1 MDYDGKIVLVTGAG
15 SGIGKAIA
23 KMFALEGAFVA
34 ACDIDKI
41 RVQKT
46 VTEITQSGGKAISK
60 DFDVTEEYSIREAV
74 EQVLEEYGPID
85 VLINSAGI
93 IFLGKIEDISTK
105 QWDRVLDVN
114 LKGTFLMSKEVIPGM
129 KERKKGCIINI
140 TAAAAKTGGLNV
152 GGNYVA
158 SKGGISA
165 LTIHLAKQLA
175 PFGIRVNAISPGPVD
190 TPMLGGDSKGSD
202 QTGTGKVKDTGKQT
216 GKGTDPG
223 TNTGAETGADYN
235 SEMLENIVKSVPLGM
250 GHPEDIAYGA
260 LFLADEKRARY
271 ITGEILDIDGGL
283 FMD

>member
-23 KMFALEGAFVA
+23 KMFALEGAFVI
-34 ACDIDKI
+34 ACDIDRAK
-41 RVQKT
+41 VKNT
-46 VTEITQSGGKAISK
+46 VAEITKSSGKAISK
-60 DFDVTEEYSIREAV
+60 DFDVSEEYPIREAV
-74 EQVLEEYGPID
+74 AHILEEYGVID
-85 VLINSAGI
+85 ILINAAGI

-105 QWDRVLDVN
+105 QWDKVLDVN
-114 LKGTFLMSKEVIPGM
+114 LKGTFLMSKEVIPCM
-129 KERKKGCIINI
+129 KEHKKGCIINI
-140 TAAAAKTGGLNV
+140 TAAAAKTGGMNV

-190 TPMLGGDSKGSD
+190 TPMLGGDSG
-202 QTGTGKVKDTGKQT
+202 GG
-216 GKGTDPG
+216 
-223 TNTGAETGADYN
+223 EYN
-235 SEMLENIVKSVPLGM
+235 NEMRENIIKSVPLGM
-250 GHPEDIAYGA
+250 GYPEDIAYGA

>member
-1 MDYDGKIVLVTGAG
+1 MDYDGKVVLVTGAG

-23 KMFALEGAFVA
+23 KMFAAEGAFVIV
-34 ACDIDKI
+34 CDIDK
-41 RVQKT
+41 VKAKNT
-46 VTEITQSGGKAISK
+46 VAEIKKSNGKADSK
-60 DFDVTEEYSIREAV
+60 DFDVSEEYPIRVAV
-74 EQVLEEYGPID
+74 EQILEEYGVID
-85 VLINSAGI
+85 ILINAAGI

-158 SKGGISA
+158 SKGGISS

-190 TPMLGGDSKGSD
+190 TPMLGGSGTDKG
-202 QTGTGKVKDTGKQT
+202 TGTGG
-216 GKGTDPG
+216 
-223 TNTGAETGADYN
+223 EYN
-235 SEMLENIVKSVPLGM
+235 NEMRENIIKSVPLGM
-250 GHPEDIAYGA
+250 GYPEDIAYGA

>member
-1 MDYDGKIVLVTGAG
+1 MSYDGKIVLVTGAG

-23 KMFALEGAFVA
+23 KMFALEGAFVV
-34 ACDIDKI
+34 ACDIDKAK
-41 RVQKT
+41 VHKT
-46 VTEITQSGGKAISK
+46 VAEITKSNGKAVSK
-60 DFDVTEEYSIREAV
+60 DFDVSEEYPIREAV
-74 EQVLEEYGPID
+74 EQILEEYGAID

-93 IFLGKIEDISTK
+93 IFLGRIEDISTK

-190 TPMLGGDSKGSD
+190 TPMLGGGSKGSSD
-202 QTGTGKVKDTGKQT
+202 ICSDKSKDTGTKI
-216 GKGTDPG
+216 
-223 TNTGAETGADYN
+223 GADAGADYD
-235 SEMLENIVKSVPLGM
+235 SQMLENIVKSVPLGM
-250 GHPEDIAYGA
+250 GYPEDIAYGA
-260 LFLADEKRARY
+260 IFLADEKRARY

>member
-1 MDYDGKIVLVTGAG
+1 MDFKGKVVVVTGAG

-23 KMFALEGAFVA
+23 KMFAIEKALVI
-34 ACDIDKI
+34 ACDIDAKK
-41 RVQKT
+41 VKKT
-46 VTEITQSGGKAISK
+46 ADEISREKGKAEYM
-60 DFDVTEEYSIREAV
+60 DFNVTEEYAIREAV
-74 EQVLEEYGPID
+74 ENILEKYSVID
-85 VLINSAGI
+85 ILINSAGI
-93 IFLGKIEDISTK
+93 IYLGKIEDISSK
-105 QWDRVLDVN
+105 QWDQVLDVN
-114 LKGTFLMSKEVIPGM
+114 LKGTFLMSREIIPSM
-129 KERKKGCIINI
+129 KERKMGCIINI

-190 TPMLGGDSKGSD
+190 TPMLSGDTGGGDYN
-202 QTGTGKVKDTGKQT
+202 KQ
-216 GKGTDPG
+216 
-223 TNTGAETGADYN
+223 
-235 SEMLENIVKSVPLGM
+235 MRENIIKSVPLGI
-250 GHPEDIAYGA
+250 GYPEDIAYGA

>member
-23 KMFALEGAFVA
+23 KMFALEGAFVV
-34 ACDIDKI
+34 ACDIDRAK
-41 RVQKT
+41 VKNT
-46 VTEITQSGGKAISK
+46 AAEIIKSNGKAVSK
-60 DFDVTEEYSIREAV
+60 DFDVSEEYPIREAV
-74 EQVLEEYGPID
+74 EQILEEYGAID
-85 VLINSAGI
+85 VLINAAGI

-114 LKGTFLMSKEVIPGM
+114 LKGTFLMSKEVIPCM

-158 SKGGISA
+158 SKGGISS

-190 TPMLGGDSKGSD
+190 TPMLGGDGTGSG
-202 QTGTGKVKDTGKQT
+202 TGTGG
-216 GKGTDPG
+216 
-223 TNTGAETGADYN
+223 DYN
-235 SEMLENIVKSVPLGM
+235 NEMRENIIKSVPLGI
-250 GHPEDIAYGA
+250 GYPEDIAYGA

>member
-1 MDYDGKIVLVTGAG
+1 MNYDGKIVLVTGAG
-15 SGIGKAIA
+15 SGIGKAVA
-23 KMFALEGAFVA
+23 KMFALEGAFVV
-34 ACDIDKI
+34 ACDIDRDK
-41 RVQKT
+41 VKNT
-46 VTEITQSGGKAISK
+46 VSEIIKSNGKAVSK
-60 DFDVTEEYSIREAV
+60 DFDVSEEYPIREAV
-74 EQVLEEYGPID
+74 EQILEEYGAID

-129 KERKKGCIINI
+129 KEHKKGCIINI

-158 SKGGISA
+158 SKGGISS

-190 TPMLGGDSKGSD
+190 TPMLGGSS
-202 QTGTGKVKDTGKQT
+202 TGTGAG
-216 GKGTDPG
+216 G
-223 TNTGAETGADYN
+223 DYN
-235 SEMLENIVKSVPLGM
+235 SQMRENIIKSVPLGI
-250 GHPEDIAYGA
+250 GYPEDIAYGA

>member
-23 KMFALEGAFVA
+23 KMFALEGAFVI
-34 ACDIDKI
+34 ACDIDRAK
-41 RVQKT
+41 VKNT
-46 VTEITQSGGKAISK
+46 AAEIIKSKGKAVSK
-60 DFDVTEEYSIREAV
+60 DFDVSEEYPIREAV
-74 EQVLEEYGPID
+74 EEILEEYGTID
-85 VLINSAGI
+85 ILINAAGI

-114 LKGTFLMSKEVIPGM
+114 LKGTFLVSKEVIPCM

-158 SKGGISA
+158 SKGGISS
-165 LTIHLAKQLA
+165 LTIHMAKQLA

-190 TPMLGGDSKGSD
+190 TPMLGGGG
-202 QTGTGKVKDTGKQT
+202 TGTGSTSAPGSGTGT
-216 GKGTDPG
+216 GG
-223 TNTGAETGADYN
+223 EYN
-235 SEMLENIVKSVPLGM
+235 DEMRENIIKSVPLGM
-250 GHPEDIAYGA
+250 GYPEDIAYGA

>member
-23 KMFALEGAFVA
+23 KMFASEGAFIV
-34 ACDIDKI
+34 ACDIDRDK
-41 RVQKT
+41 VKST
-46 VTEITQSGGKAISK
+46 VSEIIKSNGKAVSK
-60 DFDVTEEYSIREAV
+60 DFDVSEEYPIREAV
-74 EQVLEEYGPID
+74 EQILEEYGAID
-85 VLINSAGI
+85 ILINSAGI
-93 IFLGKIEDISTK
+93 IFLGKIEDISSK

-114 LKGTFLMSKEVIPGM
+114 LKGTFLMSKEVIPFM
-129 KERKKGCIINI
+129 KARKKGCIINI

-175 PFGIRVNAISPGPVD
+175 PFGIRVNAISPGPID
-190 TPMLGGDSKGSD
+190 TPMIGGGGSKSNGNSGTKGSKGSG
-202 QTGTGKVKDTGKQT
+202 TGTGT
-216 GKGTDPG
+216 
-223 TNTGAETGADYN
+223 DYN
-235 SEMLENIVKSVPLGM
+235 SEMRENIIRSVPLGI
-250 GHPEDIAYGA
+250 GYPEDIAYGA
-260 LFLADEKRARY
+260 LFLADEKKARF

>member
-23 KMFALEGAFVA
+23 KMFALEGAFVV
-34 ACDIDKI
+34 ACDIDRDK
-41 RVQKT
+41 VKNT
-46 VTEITQSGGKAISK
+46 VSEIIKANGKAISK
-60 DFDVTEEYSIREAV
+60 DFDISEEYPIREAV
-74 EQVLEEYGPID
+74 EQILEEFGTID
-85 VLINSAGI
+85 ILINAAGI

-114 LKGTFLMSKEVIPGM
+114 LKGTFLMSKEVIPHM
-129 KERKKGCIINI
+129 KEIKKGCIINI

-175 PFGIRVNAISPGPVD
+175 PFGIRVNAISPGPID
-190 TPMLGGDSKGSD
+190 TPMLGGDSKGSRGS
-202 QTGTGKVKDTGKQT
+202 GTVSSKNT
-216 GKGTDPG
+216 GKGSG
-223 TNTGAETGADYN
+223 SGAGADYN
-235 SEMLENIVKSVPLGM
+235 NEMRENIIKSVPLGI
-250 GHPEDIAYGA
+250 GYPEDIAYGA

>member
-23 KMFALEGAFVA
+23 KMFALEGAFVV
-34 ACDIDKI
+34 ACDIDRAK
-41 RVQKT
+41 VNNT
-46 VTEITQSGGKAISK
+46 ATEITKSNGKAISK
-60 DFDVTEEYSIREAV
+60 DFDVSEEYPIRVAV
-74 EQVLEEYGPID
+74 EQILEEYGPID
-85 VLINSAGI
+85 VLINAAGI

-114 LKGTFLMSKEVIPGM
+114 LKGTFLMSKEVIPCM

-158 SKGGISA
+158 SKGGISS

-190 TPMLGGDSKGSD
+190 TPMLGSDS
-202 QTGTGKVKDTGKQT
+202 TGTGTG
-216 GKGTDPG
+216 G
-223 TNTGAETGADYN
+223 DYN
-235 SEMLENIVKSVPLGM
+235 NEMRENIIKSVPLGM
-250 GHPEDIAYGA
+250 GYPEDIAYGA

>member
-1 MDYDGKIVLVTGAG
+1 MDYEGKIVLVTGAG

-23 KMFALEGAFVA
+23 KMFALEGAFVI
-34 ACDIDKI
+34 ACDIDRAK
-41 RVQKT
+41 VKNT
-46 VTEITQSGGKAISK
+46 ATEIIKSKGKAVSK
-60 DFDVTEEYSIREAV
+60 DFDVSEEYPIREAV
-74 EQVLEEYGPID
+74 EQILEEYGKID
-85 VLINSAGI
+85 VLVNAAGI
-93 IFLGKIEDISTK
+93 IFLGRIEDISTK

-114 LKGTFLMSKEVIPGM
+114 LKGTFLMSKEVIPCM

-158 SKGGISA
+158 SKGGISS
-165 LTIHLAKQLA
+165 LTIHMAKQLA

-190 TPMLGGDSKGSD
+190 TPMLGGG
-202 QTGTGKVKDTGKQT
+202 GTGSGTGADTG
-216 GKGTDPG
+216 G
-223 TNTGAETGADYN
+223 DYN
-235 SEMLENIVKSVPLGM
+235 SEMRENIIKSVPLGM
-250 GHPEDIAYGA
+250 GYPEDIAYGA